1 MTGWY
6 FTCVVQ
12 CRLWLFKIACRSLVK
27 RSYIVSEKKE
37 ADFES
42 TLAELERV
50 VEGLENGEL
59 SLAEQLKAFERG
71 MELSEQCKK
80 MLDEARLKV
89 IELTENDDSEGTN
102 DES

>member
-1 MTGWY
+1 MPSP
-6 FTCVVQ
+6 Q
-12 CRLWLFKIACRSLVK
+12 LKIVPQTQKKDERS
-27 RSYIVSEKKE
+27 VSEQQKP
-37 ADFES
+37 DFES

-59 SLAEQLKAFERG
+59 SLADQLKAFERG

-89 IELTENDDSEGTN
+89 IELTDSDDSPETGE
-102 DES
+102 ES

>member
-1 MTGWY
+1 M
-6 FTCVVQ
+6 
-12 CRLWLFKIACRSLVK
+12 
-27 RSYIVSEKKE
+27 SEKKE

-89 IELTENDDSEGTN
+89 IELTQNDDSEGTD

>member
-1 MTGWY
+1 M
-6 FTCVVQ
+6 
-12 CRLWLFKIACRSLVK
+12 
-27 RSYIVSEKKE
+27 SEQQKP
-37 ADFES
+37 DFES

-59 SLAEQLKAFERG
+59 SLADQLKAFERG

-89 IELTENDDSEGTN
+89 IELTDSDDSAETGE
-102 DES
+102 ES

>member
-1 MTGWY
+1 MG
-6 FTCVVQ
+6 
-12 CRLWLFKIACRSLVK
+12 
-27 RSYIVSEKKE
+27 EKKE

-89 IELTENDDSEGTN
+89 IKLTDDDDSADTN

>member
-1 MTGWY
+1 MGE
-6 FTCVVQ
+6 Q
-12 CRLWLFKIACRSLVK
+12 
-27 RSYIVSEKKE
+27 KE

-89 IELTENDDSEGTN
+89 IELTENDDSEEI
-102 DES
+102 DEES

>member
-1 MTGWY
+1 
-6 FTCVVQ
+6 VPSPQ
-12 CRLWLFKIACRSLVK
+12 LKIVPQTQKKDERS
-27 RSYIVSEKKE
+27 VSEQQKP
-37 ADFES
+37 DFES

-59 SLAEQLKAFERG
+59 SLADQLKAFERG

-89 IELTENDDSEGTN
+89 IELTDSDDSPETGE
-102 DES
+102 ES